1 MVVPVFADTMYL
13 KTHHVFPLL
22 PFVPTGERTGL
33 CQKAVPPE
41 TTLGKT
47 LVPVEEQSIHCTRT

>member
-1 MVVPVFADTMYL
+1 MLITYRA
-13 KTHHVFPLL
+13 FPLL
-22 PFVPTGERTGL
+22 PFVPGGERTGL

-47 LVPVEEQSIHCTRT
+47 LVPVEEQSIHCTGIRT